1 MYNGLASRS
10 LIGVEKYNIFLRK
23 NLYDNAMI
31 KNKRKEND
39 SMKKNVKRYV
49 SLAMAAS
56 LIFGSMNSSEFVKS
70 AEKISL
76 TKSVKV
82 TVGKSSVLIL
92 KNNKKK
98 VTWKVVKG
106 TKIVKITKKSKTGCT
121 VIGLKKGTAT
131 VQADVEKKSY
141 KCTVTVI
148 AKKTELTTKPDKT
161 VQPDETPVSKVIE
174 YDGTNKNEVAE
185 CKEKFRLIIKD
196 GVDKIPDTEFCMC
209 TNLAEVIIP
218 SSVTY
223 IGYDAF
229 GGCYYLK
236 EVTIPANVKEISYKA
251 FNGCSSLESIN
262 VDRQNKVYDSRGN
275 CNAVIK
281 SADNELII
289 GCKNTIIPKNV
300 SKIGDEAFKS
310 SELKAITIPASVTNI
325 GENPF
330 SFCYSLESIN
340 VDKQNKIYDSRENCN
355 AVIKSA
361 DNELI
366 IGCKDTIIPENVSKI
381 GKAAFYGSVDLKYM
395 DIPQN
400 IKEIGDEAFGGC
412 KELKNVTIPSGVIKI
427 GIRAFSSCG
436 NLTSITIPESV
447 TDIGMYAFE
456 FSGLESITIPS
467 NITEIKRGTFQECSE
482 LKDVTI
488 PSNIINIGYLAFSEC
503 FSLINIT
510 IPSSVKNIDEEAFRF
525 CNNLKNIT
533 WNGNTYNS
541 FTEFYAEFSN

>member
-310 SELKAITIPASVTNI
+310 SELKAIIIPASVTNI

-361 DNELI
+361 DDELI